1 MRIEMFERER
11 WAGSTHERCN
21 KLRLRRHEESVVGV
35 VCGGVTKVGDIATR
49 GVAFLSFKAPLK
61 LS

>member
-21 KLRLRRHEESVVGV
+21 KLRLRRHEERVVGV
-35 VCGGVTKVGDIATR
+35 VCGVTKVGDIATR
-49 GVAFLSFKAPLK
+49 GVVFLSSKAPLQ